1 MTIGGCFRIILFMKM
16 IFNFI
21 NPPSLIVL
29 PLLIGLLVSGCSQ
42 ATGPNPQEGDK
53 LQAVATT
60 TIVADIV
67 RNIGGDR
74 IELDTLLPVGAD
86 PHSFQ
91 PAPRDLARLAQAEVI
106 FVNGA
111 GLEEFLLPLIEG
123 ANPDAMLVDVSAGIP
138 LLEPSAGEAE
148 TEHSEGDPHVWT
160 DPNLVLT
167 WVQNIAEAL
176 SAVDPGGAALYQSN
190 ADSYSQELLALDV
203 WVREQVETVAPE
215 HRRLVTDHQV
225 LGYFAQAYG
234 FEQVGAILPGF
245 STVTEPTARELAA
258 LEDAIHDLGIKA
270 VLLGNTI
277 SPTLAQQVAQDT
289 GVNLVTI
296 YTGSLSE
303 PGGPAGT
310 YLDYIRYNVQAI
322 VEALK

>member
-1 MTIGGCFRIILFMKM
+1 MKM
-16 IFNFI
+16 IFTFTK
-21 NPPSLIVL
+21 PHLSLLLALLVG
-29 PLLIGLLVSGCSQ
+29 LLISTACGQPAGSGFQ
-42 ATGPNPQEGDK
+42 DGDK
-53 LQAVATT
+53 LPVLATT

-67 RNIGGDR
+67 RNIGGTR

-91 PAPRDLARLAQAEVI
+91 PTPRDLARLAQAKVI
-106 FVNGA
+106 FINGA

-123 ANPDAMLVDVSAGIP
+123 ANPDARLVDVSASIP
-138 LLEPSAGEAE
+138 LLKPSAGEAE
-148 TEHSEGDPHVWT
+148 AGHSEGDPHVWT
-160 DPNLVLT
+160 DPNLVQT
-167 WVQNIAEAL
+167 WVQNISAAL
-176 SAVDPGGAALYQSN
+176 SEVDPDGAEGYKAN
-190 ADSYSQELLALDV
+190 ADAYNQELQALDA
-203 WVREQVETVAPE
+203 WVRQQVAAVPPE

-225 LGYFAQAYG
+225 LGYFAAEYG

-258 LEDAIHDLGIKA
+258 LEDAIRDLGIKA

-289 GVNLVTI
+289 GVNLATI

-303 PGGPAGT
+303 PDGPAGT

>member
-1 MTIGGCFRIILFMKM
+1 MKM
-16 IFNFI
+16 IFNFTKSHFPI
-21 NPPSLIVL
+21 TL
-29 PLLIGLLVSGCSQ
+29 PLFIGLLFFSGCAQ
-42 ATGPNPQEGDK
+42 AASPADQGEARLPV
-53 LQAVATT
+53 VATT
-60 TIVADIV
+60 TLVADIV

-106 FVNGA
+106 FINGA

-123 ANPDAMLVDVSAGIP
+123 ANPEARLVDVSAGIP
-138 LLEPSAGEAE
+138 LLEPPAGQAEAE
-148 TEHSEGDPHVWT
+148 HLEGDPHVWT
-160 DPNLVLT
+160 DPNLVQT
-167 WVQNIAEAL
+167 WVQNITEAL
-176 SAVDPGGAALYQSN
+176 SEVDPGGAASYRAN
-190 ADSYSQELLALDV
+190 ANSYSQELRLLDA
-203 WVREQVETVAPE
+203 WVREQVRTVAPE

-258 LEDAIHDLGIKA
+258 LEDAIRDQGIKA
-270 VLLGNTI
+270 VLLGTTI
-277 SPTLAQQVAQDT
+277 NPTLAQQVAQDT

-303 PGGPAGT
+303 PNGPAGT